1 MGKERFWEAG
11 WIRTKEKHERASREE
26 EGTGGAGGWVSKG
39 RVTIRD

>member
-26 EGTGGAGGWVSKG
+26 EGTGGGGESKG